1 MYALI
6 TIVGIVVTVFFLA
19 GFWRGCKNAI
29 AEYRAGSPESDEVPD
44 YRYGGIAAL
53 SVLASA
59 VVIAGAGVSPAMI
72 YAGPLLALLT
82 AAGCGLAFFME
93 DKPAG

>member
-29 AEYRAGSPESDEVPD
+29 VEYRAGSSESDEVPD

-53 SVLASA
+53 SVVASA
-59 VVIAGAGVSPAMI
+59 VVIAGAGFSPAMI
-72 YAGPLLALLT
+72 YAGPLLALVT

-93 DKPAG
+93 DKAAG

>member
-29 AEYRAGSPESDEVPD
+29 NEYRAGSPESDEVPD
-44 YRYGGIAAL
+44 YRYGWVAAL
-53 SVLASA
+53 SVVASA
-59 VVIAGAGVSPAMI
+59 LVIAGVGFSPAMI
-72 YAGPLLALLT
+72 YAGPLLALVT

-93 DKPAG
+93 DRPA

>member
-6 TIVGIVVTVFFLA
+6 TAVGVVVTVFFML
-19 GFWRGCKNAI
+19 GFWRGLKNAI
-29 AEYRAGSPESDEVPD
+29 AEYKAGVPESDKVPD

-59 VVIAGAGVSPAMI
+59 VVIAGAGFTPAMI
-72 YAGPLLALLT
+72 YAGPLLALVT

-93 DKPAG
+93 EGAPG